1 MVALLPVVALVGSA
15 MLGTGGCS
23 SAGSQ
28 RGSGPASA
36 APQQSTSSTF
46 PWPAGSPRATTPAT
60 PSNTPTGSGSNTT
73 LDPASVAA
81 CMQTAAA
88 YNESFEVL
96 SRLVGG
102 GGPADF
108 ADLRRRFDDLEPGLP
123 PELVEPFRVVH
134 EAVIGFATTA
144 AALDLTTTAGL
155 DAMSRASS
163 GLEAPPVVA
172 AGTVIDDWFTGH
184 CP

>member
-1 MVALLPVVALVGSA
+1 M
-15 MLGTGGCS
+15 
-23 SAGSQ
+23 
-28 RGSGPASA
+28 
-36 APQQSTSSTF
+36 
-46 PWPAGSPRATTPAT
+46 
-60 PSNTPTGSGSNTT
+60 
-73 LDPASVAA
+73 VAA
-81 CMQTAAA
+81 CRQTAAA

-96 SRLVGG
+96 SRMTGG

-108 ADLRRRFDDLEPGLP
+108 ADLQGRFDALEPGLP

-134 EAVIGFATTA
+134 DAVITFAATA

-163 GLEAPPVVA
+163 DLERPPVVA
-172 AGTVIDDWFTGH
+172 AGTVIDDWFNAH